1 MDNLLHNEMKKIL
14 LKGPWN
20 LILSDNLLCFRTK
33 YLLGKEG
40 LSVKKR
46 LIGLVVL
53 LSLILV
59 MTTPFGVFAGVG
71 AMAQPMEMEKAIEVE
86 LNDDYF
92 NPSTITIPSGKTTTL
107 ILKNKGKKE
116 HTFTVE
122 KLGIDAE
129 VQPGK
134 EKTITLNPK
143 NSGTYE
149 LICRYHVKEGMVGKV
164 IVK

>member
-1 MDNLLHNEMKKIL
+1 M
-14 LKGPWN
+14 
-20 LILSDNLLCFRTK
+20 
-33 YLLGKEG
+33 
-40 LSVKKR
+40 SVKKWVT
-46 LIGLVVL
+46 GLVVL
-53 LSLILV
+53 LAMVVFVTTLGSL
-59 MTTPFGVFAGVG
+59 GVFAESGVVT
-71 AMAQPMEMEKAIEVE
+71 QPMETVKAIEVE

-92 NPSTITIPSGKTTTL
+92 NPKVITIPNGTTTTL

-134 EKTITLNPK
+134 EITIIVKPK
-143 NSGTYE
+143 QPGTYE
-149 LICRYHVKEGMVGKV
+149 LICRYHFQEGMVGKV